1 MNLRYD
7 VVVCGIFILTSTP
20 AWTSECCKLQSNI
33 ELPGPAIGSA
43 FECEIGDE
51 CSLQIDNVEV
61 GVTSGV
67 ISWKELKGNYLQQS
81 ELPMGATSEDS
92 PESLL
97 SKLNRTNKT
106 LKIYSVKIDN
116 KTILSTDLC
125 MIGKAGEWYEIA
137 FEFVDNRLVSV
148 IERVSI
154 L

>member
-67 ISWKELKGNYLQQS
+67 ISWKELKGNYGVYPLAIRNLMMYRVGHDNEAPLDRSILRQVS
-81 ELPMGATSEDS
+81 ERR
-92 PESLL
+92 SLL
-97 SKLNRTNKT
+97 AAP
-106 LKIYSVKIDN
+106 V
-116 KTILSTDLC
+116 
-125 MIGKAGEWYEIA
+125 
-137 FEFVDNRLVSV
+137 
-148 IERVSI
+148 
-154 L
+154 